1 MENKITTWPEKFGLT
16 LCPAATIDRAIPT
29 AALGVAVIYAPA
41 AGDVAEKTYLVIESR
56 ARGLLAECAR
66 RLQTAKLP
74 PLATLLVAF
83 QADTRPDTSAEAVHA
98 SCRRQVI
105 LSGELRRALRPALR

>member
-1 MENKITTWPEKFGLT
+1 MENQITTWPEKFGLT
-16 LCPAATIDRAIPT
+16 TCPATKINGAIPA

-41 AGDVAEKTYLVIESR
+41 AGDVAEKTFLVIESR
-56 ARGLLAECAR
+56 ARGLLSECER

-83 QADTRPDTSAEAVHA
+83 QADTLPDTSPESVHA

-105 LSGELRRALRPALR
+105 LAGELRRALRPALR